1 MTIHRKIS
9 NKRLPKFFAVIV
21 LSAAFLL
28 VGAVSAASDLFTTP
42 GELSPDDM
50 RISYMGPDGNPN
62 YHANFPAA
70 AYNSQRDEFLVVW
83 DGNDES
89 IAVGEK
95 EIWGQRIDGST
106 GERIGGVMRISQ
118 MSPSGDPGY
127 SAQFPDVAYNSIRD
141 EFLVVLQGNDY
152 ISGYRKDFEIWGQ
165 RMDYNDDNLQQKG
178 VDFKISQMGPPPP
191 QIDAEQFNA
200 EDPALVYNSQV
211 DEYLL
216 VWSGNDKRG
225 GLADYEHEIF
235 GQRLGYTAFDEMEEK
250 GNDDYRI
257 SYMGTTEDASF
268 HANAPDLAYNT
279 LKNEYLVVWYGNTNA
294 YGLADDEREIWGKRV
309 NWDISALSSQLRIS
323 DMGEDGQTSYLAHDP
338 AVAYNPY
345 SDRYLVVWFGNEVFD
360 VVSGYLMEVFGQ
372 QLGYDEFSN
381 LANIES
387 NDFQI
392 SHLGMSRYDIGR
404 VLFPEVAYNTH
415 NRNYLIVWRGDYD
428 NPPLVPTEYEL
439 YGQVM
444 DYKGNLYDPKE
455 FRLSETGV
463 DGDLNSDVLSTSVA
477 AGLHDSYLV
486 VWFAD
491 PGTAPLVDYEEEV
504 FGQLYTTQPPNL
516 MPIVMK

>member
-1 MTIHRKIS
+1 
-9 NKRLPKFFAVIV
+9 
-21 LSAAFLL
+21 
-28 VGAVSAASDLFTTP
+28 
-42 GELSPDDM
+42 
-50 RISYMGPDGNPN
+50 
-62 YHANFPAA
+62 
-70 AYNSQRDEFLVVW
+70 
-83 DGNDES
+83 
-89 IAVGEK
+89 
-95 EIWGQRIDGST
+95 
-106 GERIGGVMRISQ
+106 
-118 MSPSGDPGY
+118 
-127 SAQFPDVAYNSIRD
+127 
-141 EFLVVLQGNDY
+141 
-152 ISGYRKDFEIWGQ
+152 
-165 RMDYNDDNLQQKG
+165 
-178 VDFKISQMGPPPP
+178 
-191 QIDAEQFNA
+191 
-200 EDPALVYNSQV
+200 
-211 DEYLL
+211 
-216 VWSGNDKRG
+216 
-225 GLADYEHEIF
+225 
-235 GQRLGYTAFDEMEEK
+235 
-250 GNDDYRI
+250 
-257 SYMGTTEDASF
+257 
-268 HANAPDLAYNT
+268 
-279 LKNEYLVVWYGNTNA
+279 
-294 YGLADDEREIWGKRV
+294 
-309 NWDISALSSQLRIS
+309 
-323 DMGEDGQTSYLAHDP
+323 MGEDGQTSYLAHDP

-477 AGLHDSYLV
+477 AGLHNSYLV